1 MGDISNRNI
10 SITASFTGAEII
22 IYGAIDPSIYNHN
35 NIFITVTGPR
45 IDAKLR
51 KKVKSLGL
59 WVLERRHF
67 NISNLPS
74 YYAIASNTNQNEMEE
89 ATFILNEIGWKNIK
103 IKLNENINIEEQ
115 NNIKEILRKIYLE
128 KKLYV
133 SNLNKV
139 NIIRDTLFRSEFEL
153 PATAQVGSYEVN
165 MYLVS
170 KKEKN

>member
-1 MGDISNRNI
+1 MGI
-10 SITASFTGAEII
+10 
-22 IYGAIDPSIYNHN
+22 
-35 NIFITVTGPR
+35 
-45 IDAKLR
+45 
-51 KKVKSLGL
+51 

-67 NISNLPS
+67 NIPNLPS
-74 YYAIASNTNQNEMEE
+74 YYAIASNTNENEMEE

-128 KKLYV
+128 KIYV

-165 MYLVS
+165 MYLVLG
-170 KKEKN
+170 EKRINIYLVR